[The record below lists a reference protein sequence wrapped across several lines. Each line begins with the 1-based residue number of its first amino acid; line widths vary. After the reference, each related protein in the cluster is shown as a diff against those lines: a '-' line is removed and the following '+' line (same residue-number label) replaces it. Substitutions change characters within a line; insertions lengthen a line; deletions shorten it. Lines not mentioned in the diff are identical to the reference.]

1 MKALFNDGTESPW
14 SNVETVTLF
23 ENGHGYQ
30 PGDVNHDEHVDINDV
45 TRLIAQVLGS
55 NTEPCC
61 LICADVYSNGI
72 VDINDVTA
80 LIDKVLGKN

>member
-1 MKALFNDGTESPW
+1 M
-14 SNVETVTLF
+14 
-23 ENGHGYQ
+23 
-30 PGDVNHDEHVDINDV
+30 NHDDHVDINDV

-61 LICADVYSNGI
+61 PICADVYSNGI

>member
-1 MKALFNDGTESPW
+1 MPKTDSNSDYSSNDKAMI
-14 SNVETVTLF
+14 
-23 ENGHGYQ
+23 HI
-30 PGDVNHDEHVDINDV
+30 HDEAA
-45 TRLIAQVLGS
+45 R
-55 NTEPCC
+55 C